1 MDESSSSV
9 RSLLD
14 IGFYLKHIA
23 KKGDL
28 LMIDEPELN
37 LHPENQRRVARL
49 IAKLVNYGIKI
60 FITTHSDYIVKELN
74 TLIMLNSDKPH
85 IKEIAVQEGYQSNEL
100 LNPSKIRAY
109 IAKEDLIQLN
119 GKSRRTRCQTLVLA
133 SIDPEL
139 GIEISSFDTEID
151 KMNRIQESIVYGEEL

>member
-60 FITTHSDYIVKELN
+60 FVTT
-74 TLIMLNSDKPH
+74 
-85 IKEIAVQEGYQSNEL
+85 
-100 LNPSKIRAY
+100 
-109 IAKEDLIQLN
+109 
-119 GKSRRTRCQTLVLA
+119 
-133 SIDPEL
+133 
-139 GIEISSFDTEID
+139 IS
-151 KMNRIQESIVYGEEL
+151 